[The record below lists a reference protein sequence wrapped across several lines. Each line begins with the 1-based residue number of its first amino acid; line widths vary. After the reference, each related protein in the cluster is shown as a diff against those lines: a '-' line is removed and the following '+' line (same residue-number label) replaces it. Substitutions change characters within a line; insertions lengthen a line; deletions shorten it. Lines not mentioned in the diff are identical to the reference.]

1 MAGAVL
7 RSARVGATRS
17 AVGVAWRTR
26 VRGAAARLS
35 GGSAGAGR
43 VAAGAADSLR
53 RAVASRTASA
63 GVARRPGC
71 SLEAPALGGSL
82 VLGFAASPP
91 PSAGFSPLGA
101 GTVFTGGTV
110 TEPTLTAGTE
120 TDGTV
125 PTGVVIAGVC
135 TGGVEIGG
143 VEIGGVVTSGPPCG
157 TGIVIAGTV
166 TAGTSTAGGDC
177 CATAGIPPVPIATTT
192 TVTPKHQRRQFM

>member
-1 MAGAVL
+1 L
-7 RSARVGATRS
+7 
-17 AVGVAWRTR
+17 
-26 VRGAAARLS
+26 
-35 GGSAGAGR
+35 
-43 VAAGAADSLR
+43 LR
-53 RAVASRTASA
+53 RAVASRTANV
-63 GVARRPGC
+63 GVGRRSGC

-82 VLGFAASPP
+82 VLGFAVSPP
-91 PSAGFSPLGA
+91 PVAGFPPLGA
-101 GTVFTGGTV
+101 GTVLTGGTV

-125 PTGVVIAGVC
+125 PTGVVIAGVR

-143 VEIGGVVTSGPPCG
+143 VEIGGVVISGPPCG
-157 TGIVIAGTV
+157 TGIVTAGTV

>member
-1 MAGAVL
+1 
-7 RSARVGATRS
+7 
-17 AVGVAWRTR
+17 

-63 GVARRPGC
+63 GVARRSGC

-82 VLGFAASPP
+82 ALGFAVSPP
-91 PSAGFSPLGA
+91 PVAGFPLPEA
-101 GTVFTGGTV
+101 GTVFTAGMV
-110 TEPTLTAGTE
+110 TEPTFTEGTE

-125 PTGVVIAGVC
+125 PTGVAIAGVC

-143 VEIGGVVTSGPPCG
+143 VEIGGVAISGPPGG
-157 TGIVIAGTV
+157 TGTV
-166 TAGTSTAGGDC
+166 TAGTVTEGTSIAGGGC
-177 CATAGIPPVPIATTT
+177 CATAGFPPVPIATTT
-192 TVTPKHQRRQFM
+192 TLTPKHQRRQFM